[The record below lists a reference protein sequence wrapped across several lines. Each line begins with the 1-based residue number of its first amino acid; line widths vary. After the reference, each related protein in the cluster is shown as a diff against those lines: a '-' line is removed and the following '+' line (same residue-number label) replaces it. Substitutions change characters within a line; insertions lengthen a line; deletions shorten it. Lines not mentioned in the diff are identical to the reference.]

1 MGGKFQCFYG
11 FQYERRSD
19 YGLDLKYACIR
30 ADCDGA
36 MTLRSSKDFVLIRP
50 HNHPRIEIDDPETAT
65 SFIVVEGK
73 NKRFAK
79 VFERPSLIIRE
90 GKCEVGG
97 ECEIAVRKHERSK
110 AVVRGIF
117 KERGDAVLMML
128 NICEENGIDLCDMD
142 AEAKAKWAAN
152 TVDPELLNAPEIP
165 SMESLVG
172 NFSDYLKALLEN
184 QPAEDVEDPVGTSD
198 IKKEIKEEPEDSVDM

>member
-142 AEAKAKWAAN
+142 AEAKAKWAA
-152 TVDPELLNAPEIP
+152 
-165 SMESLVG
+165 S
-172 NFSDYLKALLEN
+172 
-184 QPAEDVEDPVGTSD
+184 AEPKVKLRPR
-198 IKKEIKEEPEDSVDM
+198 